1 MLRTT
6 LNYVGRYGKEMK
18 ISYMALHTEIP
29 ACTYWNGYLYYST
42 SALRHFSSPPCPIG
56 GGPETL
62 SCLRNR

>member
-6 LNYVGRYGKEMK
+6 LNYAGRYGIEMK
-18 ISYMALHTEIP
+18 TSYMALHANIP

-42 SALRHFSSPPCPIG
+42 SALRHFSSPPCPTG

-62 SCLRNR
+62 SCIRNR

>member
-18 ISYMALHTEIP
+18 MSYMALHTNIP
-29 ACTYWNGYLYYST
+29 TCTYWNGYLYYST
-42 SALRHFSSPPCPIG
+42 SALRHFSSPPCPTG

-62 SCLRNR
+62 SCICNR